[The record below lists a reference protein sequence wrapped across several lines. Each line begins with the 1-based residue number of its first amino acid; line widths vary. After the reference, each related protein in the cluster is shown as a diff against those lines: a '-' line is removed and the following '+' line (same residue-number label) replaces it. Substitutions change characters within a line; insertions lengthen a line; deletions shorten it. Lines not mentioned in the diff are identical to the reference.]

1 MTEVLQRLS
10 LKHELRGS
18 VLQLFNTLN
27 QLNIDLT
34 RNAYS
39 EQDMAKLI
47 RSVNDMTSNLETSI
61 SEFVK
66 KTND

>member
-47 RSVNDMTSNLETSI
+47 RSVNDVTSNLETSM